1 MPPIL
6 YLTRLFGL
14 VNLGQV
20 EIVGP
25 VDQALR
31 RLIIADL
38 EGGRAAGSAGY

>member
-6 YLTRLFGL
+6 YLIRLPWL

-20 EIVGP
+20 ELVGP
-25 VDQALR
+25 LDQALG